1 MLNEALRKV
10 VAALDRLGV
19 PHALI
24 GGLAVAARGAVR
36 ATQDVDLIV
45 ALPVQEAPSL
55 ERSLRDAGFQAT
67 FYRGAA
73 DDPIAGVLRLAI
85 PVAGTEIK
93 CDVLFASREW
103 QTRAVRN
110 ATSIDLGSF
119 VVRVAQPADLFL
131 LKLYAGGPQDLIDA
145 AQLLKLQSP
154 AERTRWKATAG
165 KLRLT
170 AEYNRCLKFFKPS
183 EEFTSRTRS

>member
-10 VAALDRLGV
+10 VAARDRLEI

-45 ALPVQEAPSL
+45 ALPVQEASSL
-55 ERSLRDAGFQAT
+55 EQSLRENGSQAK

-73 DDPIAGVLRLAI
+73 DDPIPGVIRLMI
-85 PVAGTEIK
+85 PVAGAEVK
-93 CDVLFASREW
+93 CDVLLASRDW

-110 ATSIDLGSF
+110 ATSVDLGSF

-145 AQLLKLQSP
+145 AQLLNLQSSSEQ
-154 AERTRWKATAG
+154 AQWKAAAAQ
-165 KLRLT
+165 LRLT
-170 AEYNRCLKFFKPS
+170 GEYNRCLKFLKPS
-183 EEFTSRTRS
+183 EE

>member
-10 VAALDRLGV
+10 VAALDKLEI
-19 PHALI
+19 PYALI

-55 ERSLRDAGFQAT
+55 ERSLRGNGFQAT
-67 FYRGAA
+67 FYRGTA
-73 DDPIAGVLRLAI
+73 DDPIAGVIRFAI

-93 CDVLFASREW
+93 CDVLFASRQW
-103 QTRAVRN
+103 QMRAVKN
-110 ATSIDLGSF
+110 ATLLDLGRF
-119 VVRVAQPADLFL
+119 AVRVAQPADLFL

-145 AQLLKLQSP
+145 AQLLKLQIS
-154 AERTRWKATAG
+154 AERAQWKATAAQ
-165 KLRLT
+165 LRLT
-170 AEYNRCLKFFKPS
+170 AEYNRCLKFFEPS
-183 EEFTSRTRS
+183 EK

>member
-10 VAALDRLGV
+10 VSELDRLGV

-24 GGLAVAARGAVR
+24 GGLAVAAHGVVR

-45 ALPVQEAPSL
+45 DVPIHQAPSL
-55 ERSLRDAGFQAT
+55 EQSLKNDGFHAT

-73 DDPIAGVLRLAI
+73 DDPIAGIVRLTIA
-85 PVAGTEIK
+85 VAGSAVK

-103 QTRAVRN
+103 QTRAVRD
-110 ATSIDLGSF
+110 ASAVDLGSF

-131 LKLYAGGPQDLIDA
+131 FKLYAGGPQDLIDA
-145 AQLLKLQSP
+145 AQLLKLQSTS
-154 AERTRWKATAG
+154 ERDRWKAKAG

-170 AEYNRCLKFFKPS
+170 AEYNRCLRFLKAS
-183 EEFTSRTRS
+183 GE

>member
-1 MLNEALRKV
+1 MLNEALQKV
-10 VAALDRLGV
+10 VAALDKLEI
-19 PHALI
+19 PYALI

-55 ERSLRDAGFQAT
+55 ERSLRGNGFQAT
-67 FYRGAA
+67 FYRGTT
-73 DDPIAGVLRLAI
+73 DDPIAGVIRFAI

-93 CDVLFASREW
+93 CDVLFASRKW

-110 ATSIDLGSF
+110 ATLVDLGSF

-145 AQLLKLQSP
+145 AQLLKLQSS
-154 AERTRWKATAG
+154 AERAQWKAAAAQ
-165 KLRLT
+165 LRLT
-170 AEYNRCLKFFKPS
+170 VEYNRCLKFFDPS
-183 EEFTSRTRS
+183 EK

>member
-10 VAALDRLGV
+10 VAALDRLEI
-19 PHALI
+19 PYALI

-55 ERSLRDAGFQAT
+55 ERSLRDNGFQAT
-67 FYRGAA
+67 FYRGTA
-73 DDPIAGVLRLAI
+73 DDPIAGVIRFAI

-93 CDVLFASREW
+93 CDVLFASRGW
-103 QTRAVRN
+103 QTRAVKN
-110 ATSIDLGSF
+110 ATAVELSNF

-145 AQLLKLQSP
+145 AQLLKLQSS
-154 AERTRWKATAG
+154 AERARWKAAAAQ
-165 KLRLT
+165 LRLT
-170 AEYNRCLKFFKPS
+170 AEYNRCLEFFEPN
-183 EEFTSRTRS
+183 EE